1 MVLFQVHFLYQ
12 FSLQFFLEI
21 FSAILTENANLK
33 DKKDYSQRLAVIT
46 KDLFQVSYNRVS
58 RGMLHQD
65 RILFAVLL
73 TRIHLK
79 LANNKCAPRHVLR
92 MLFFNCDVMLLLLNV
107 TANQRTRWSSITCCV
122 VWKES

>member
-92 MLFFNCDVMLLLLNV
+92 MLFFHCDVMLLLLLLNV
-107 TANQRTRWSSITCCV
+107 TANQRTRWSLIIYCV
-122 VWKES
+122 V

>member
-1 MVLFQVHFLYQ
+1 MLCLLQVHFLYQ

-33 DKKDYSQRLAVIT
+33 DKKDYAQRLAVIT

-58 RGMLHQD
+58 RGMLYQD

-79 LANNKCAPRHVLR
+79 LAS
-92 MLFFNCDVMLLLLNV
+92 
-107 TANQRTRWSSITCCV
+107 TR
-122 VWKES
+122 